1 VTDLVAAFSVLP
13 TSTVSD
19 AMDKRGVAGQCEGL
33 HPIDPASRTC
43 GRVFTVLYLPCETVK
58 GDVGDYVDDV
68 PGGYVAALD
77 NRGRTDC
84 TVWGDL
90 LSMTASQRR
99 LAGTVIDGVCRD
111 SAVSS
116 EKGYPIFSRGV
127 HMRTGKSRVYAAA
140 YNVPV
145 NLGGVVV
152 RPDDILLGDRD
163 GVVVIPAEMAEA
175 VLESA
180 REIANAEER
189 IRAEVDNGM
198 RLGDARAKFAYH
210 KLQDAR

>member
-1 VTDLVAAFSVLP
+1 VADLVTAFSVLS

-19 AMDKRGVAGQCEGL
+19 ALDKRRVAGQCEGL
-33 HPIDPASRTC
+33 HPIDPAARIC

-68 PGGYVAALD
+68 PEGYVAALD

-90 LSMTASQRR
+90 LSRTASRR
-99 LAGTVIDGVCRD
+99 GLAGTVIDGVCRD
-111 SAVSS
+111 SRASS
-116 EKGYPIFSRGV
+116 EQGYSIFSRGV

-140 YNVPV
+140 YNVAIT
-145 NLGGVVV
+145 LGGVIV
-152 RPDDILLGDRD
+152 RPDDIVLGDRD
-163 GVVVIPAEMAEA
+163 GVVVIPAEMAEP

-180 REIANAEER
+180 REIAAAEER
-189 IRAEVDNGM
+189 IRAEVDNGVP
-198 RLGDARAKFAYH
+198 LAAARAKFAYH
-210 KLQDAR
+210 KLQDS